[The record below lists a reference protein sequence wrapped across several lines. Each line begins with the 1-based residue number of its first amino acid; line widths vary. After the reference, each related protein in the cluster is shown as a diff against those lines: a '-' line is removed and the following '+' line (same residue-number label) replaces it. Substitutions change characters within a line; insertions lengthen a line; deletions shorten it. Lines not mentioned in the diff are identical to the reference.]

1 MKPMT
6 KTFRKYLDR
15 MQMAQTHS
23 QNILRQWSPSSET
36 LQASLACAWEIFF
49 DLLQHQEEISLTDLN
64 AISGI
69 IQKLSSCHSQ
79 LSTLESKNRH
89 DHNDDETSSTPPMQL
104 SQEIIEAI
112 EQQLQ
117 LL

>member
-1 MKPMT
+1 MKHT
-6 KTFRKYLDR
+6 RTFRKYLDR

-23 QNILRQWSPSSET
+23 QNILRQWSPSCET
-36 LQASLACAWEIFF
+36 IQASLACAWEIFF
-49 DLLQHQEEISLTDLN
+49 DTLQHQEEISLTDLN
-64 AISGI
+64 TISGI

-79 LSTLESKNRH
+79 ISTLESKNRH
-89 DHNDDETSSTPPMQL
+89 ESNGDETFAMPETQL
-104 SQEIIEAI
+104 SQEIIEMI